1 MMLAPTSRAGVLI
14 LYLQQQRRA
23 PHGGLGAIAL
33 WRAPRKG
40 GTLLAIALSDT
51 VSSGRRVF
59 KTKTFDRWLRK
70 TTLADRHL
78 CDAVAQMSAGLI
90 DADLGG
96 RVFKKRVA
104 APGRGKS
111 GGARVVVA
119 TNLDNRWFFV
129 YGFEKNE
136 RANIDDRELAT
147 FRRLADVLLNLDVG
161 RLLAEQE
168 CGNLTEICNEKAKS
182 YSH

>member
-1 MMLAPTSRAGVLI
+1 MICGER
-14 LYLQQQRRA
+14 
-23 PHGGLGAIAL
+23 HEGG
-33 WRAPRKG
+33 K
-40 GTLLAIALSDT
+40 LLAIALSDT
-51 VSSGRRVF
+51 VSSRRRVF

-96 RVFKKRVA
+96 HVFKKRVA

-136 RANIDDRELAT
+136 RANIDDRELVA
-147 FRRLADVLLNLDVG
+147 FRRLADVLLSLDVG